1 MCWFKDY
8 YCSVLISVLYIC
20 VCVCAFVCV
29 HLRVCVCVCVCV
41 YVYVCVQV
49 ITCNF
54 QMVQGLETIKQTL
67 NVFNVYRTAA
77 TIKVSVNMESCCLTR
92 AVSNK

>member
-8 YCSVLISVLYIC
+8 YCSVLISVLYM
-20 VCVCAFVCV
+20 
-29 HLRVCVCVCVCV
+29 CVCVCVC
-41 YVYVCVQV
+41 VCVQV

-77 TIKVSVNMESCCLTR
+77 TIKVSVNMESCCLTQ

>member
-8 YCSVLISVLYIC
+8 YCSVLISVLYMCVC

-29 HLRVCVCVCVCV
+29 HLRVG
-41 YVYVCVQV
+41 VYVCVQV